1 LGATRIITKN
11 YEITIRNN
19 KPMAVD
25 LQVFDRIPISQNKE
39 IKVEDVKY
47 SEGIFDKEK
56 SIISWKLK
64 VEPKQVVKKQVS
76 YVVKYP
82 KEKRI
87 NL

>member
-1 LGATRIITKN
+1 MKALFIFLLSYNCIWATDDLKTK
-11 YEITIRNN
+11 
-19 KPMAVD
+19 AA
-25 LQVFDRIPISQNKE
+25 NKE

-47 SEGIFDKEK
+47 REGDFDKEK

-64 VEPKQVVKKQVS
+64 VEPKQVVKKQLS

-82 KEKRI
+82 KEKRV